1 MVAETIFSLSHDM
14 MSRKEFI
21 AMRKSA
27 VRIQAFIR
35 MKNERPKYLKAL
47 NEKQQQDNMAFQLQ
61 KLQERLHEEQR
72 RNAEMKKGRES
83 DSARDSLLYVESN
96 GTRSRGKSSAHMWMA
111 DADGIISQLNDETGR
126 LRRENEEQR
135 TMMSSMKNEIDR
147 LKSEKEV
154 LAANHHVKIRQL
166 EDLVSRFCYGSEM
179 FWGFL

>member
-1 MVAETIFSLSHDM
+1 VEHLLTFGRRGVMC
-14 MSRKEFI
+14 RKEFI

-47 NEKQQQDNMAFQLQ
+47 NEKKQQDNMAFQLQ

-72 RNAEMKKGRES
+72 RNADMKKERES
-83 DSARDSLLYVESN
+83 DSTRDSLLYVESN

-111 DADGIISQLNDETGR
+111 DADGIINQLNDETSR

-135 TMMSSMKNEIDR
+135 IMMSSMKNEVDR

-154 LAANHHVKIRQL
+154 QAANHHVKIRQL
-166 EDLVSRFCYGSEM
+166 EDMVRQLFVSS
-179 FWGFL
+179 